1 MNAISNADEYDI
13 NMVATPGIVRRLHP
27 AVVTDVLDMVEA
39 RQDCFYIA
47 DLTSVNDTIA
57 QVTTQAN

>member
-1 MNAISNADEYDI
+1 
-13 NMVATPGIVRRLHP
+13 MVATPGIVRRLHP

-57 QVTTQAN
+57 QVTTKAN